1 MLKILGKSISINVRK
16 VLWTCHELG
25 LDYTHEEYGGD
36 FTSTQTPEFK
46 ALNPNSLVPVII
58 DGDFVLWESNA
69 ICRYLVAKAGRQ
81 DLLPEDP
88 QSRAK
93 VEQWMDW
100 QLGDLNNA
108 WRYAFMSLARH
119 SPQHTDPDLLA
130 NSISEWNRLMEI
142 VEQQLQEKGDYILG
156 DSFTLA
162 DVVIGMSVN
171 RWVMTP
177 MTRPTLSAVFSYY
190 ERLNQRE
197 GFKLFG
203 RNGNV

>member
-1 MLKILGKSISINVRK
+1 MLKILGKSTSINVRK

-25 LDYTHEEYGGD
+25 LDYSHEEYGGD
-36 FTSTQTPEFK
+36 FKSTQTAEFK

-58 DGDFVLWESNA
+58 DDEFVLWESNT
-69 ICRYLVAKAGRQ
+69 ICRYLVAKEGRD
-81 DLLPEDP
+81 DLLPQTPRE
-88 QSRAK
+88 RAL

-108 WRYAFMSLARH
+108 WRYAFMSLVRQ
-119 SPQHTDPDLLA
+119 SPQHQDPTLLA
-130 NSISEWNRLMEI
+130 SSIAEWNRLMEI
-142 VEQQLQEKGDYILG
+142 VELQLQQKGKYILG

-177 MTRPTLSAVFSYY
+177 ITRPTLSAVFSYY
-190 ERLNQRE
+190 ERLHQRE
-197 GFKLFG
+197 GYQLFG